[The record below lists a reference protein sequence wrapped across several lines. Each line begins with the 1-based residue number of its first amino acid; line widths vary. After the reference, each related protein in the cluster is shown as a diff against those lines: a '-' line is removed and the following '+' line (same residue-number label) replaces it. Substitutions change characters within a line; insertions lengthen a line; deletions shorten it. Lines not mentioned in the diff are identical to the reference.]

1 MAEVTYVGD
10 VTFWDISVYWSHCS
24 SHIEWW
30 YNKNAIFLEGKNV
43 NSFTEFACL
52 ERLTF
57 YNFVS
62 VTKGRLTIR
71 FFHAKRLL
79 DALKNQEKLDALKNQ

>member
-1 MAEVTYVGD
+1 M
-10 VTFWDISVYWSHCS
+10 
-24 SHIEWW
+24 
-30 YNKNAIFLEGKNV
+30 

-52 ERLTF
+52 ERWTFYNACLERWTF

-62 VTKGRLTIR
+62 VTKGRLTNR

-79 DALKNQEKLDALKNQ
+79 DSRGEDALKNQ